1 MWIIRTYTYNIHSSL
16 DMYSHMVICIYEPGP
31 PTPGGDHSMGGGS
44 PGTGFIY
51 IYMICTHTYV
61 CVCACYKIYKGI
73 HMCLSL
79 SLPLPLQARLPLLG
93 IELKLDLMMAPSRM
107 CLA

>member
-1 MWIIRTYTYNIHSSL
+1 MYYMSQAPPPREGPYHGGWEPGDRVHIYNI
-16 DMYSHMVICIYEPGP
+16 
-31 PTPGGDHSMGGGS
+31 
-44 PGTGFIY
+44 
-51 IYMICTHTYV
+51 YV
-61 CVCACYKIYKGI
+61 HIHICVCACYKGI

-79 SLPLPLQARLPLLG
+79 SPSLPLQARLPFLG

>member
-1 MWIIRTYTYNIHSSL
+1 MWIIRTYTYNIYSSL

-31 PTPGGDHSMGGGS
+31 PTPGGTIPWGVGARGPGS
-44 PGTGFIY
+44 YIY
-51 IYMICTHTYV
+51 ICMYTYI
-61 CVCACYKIYKGI
+61 CVCACYKGI
-73 HMCLSL
+73 RMCLSL
-79 SLPLPLQARLPLLG
+79 SLSLPLQARLPLLG